1 MEKEKEKGAG
11 EERAEKKMNEERKR
25 KGEKKIKM
33 EKSEDEE
40 KKLQNLSNP
49 TTV

>member
-1 MEKEKEKGAG
+1 
-11 EERAEKKMNEERKR
+11 MNEERKR

>member
-1 MEKEKEKGAG
+1 
-11 EERAEKKMNEERKR
+11 MNEERKR

-40 KKLQNLSNP
+40 KKIAKVVKSYDCII
-49 TTV
+49 